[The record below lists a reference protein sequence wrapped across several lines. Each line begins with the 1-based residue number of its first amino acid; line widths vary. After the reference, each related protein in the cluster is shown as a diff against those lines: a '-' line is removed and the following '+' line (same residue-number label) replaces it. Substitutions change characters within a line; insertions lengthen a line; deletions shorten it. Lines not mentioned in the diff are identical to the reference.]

1 MPETKEVSIPSAGDI
16 LRKLLRTPVV
26 WLDSWSYKPVEGE
39 RAMRVEWGRVAPFLA
54 VHLMCLGPIF
64 VGWSWAAVLTA
75 VALYWARAFAI
86 TAFYHRYFSHR
97 TYRASRVMQF
107 LFAVA
112 GASAVQRG
120 PLWWSAHH
128 RLHHRHSDGP
138 GDVHSPRQH
147 GFWWSHMGWITAP
160 ANFPTRLD
168 VVPDFAEYPELRLL
182 DRFDTVVPMLLA
194 ASLYGFGAL
203 LEGAGVATSG
213 PQMLIWGFFI
223 STVALFHATSLI
235 NSAAHRMG
243 KRRYETRDDSRNSL
257 ILALLT
263 LGEGWH
269 NNHHRYPGATRQG
282 FFWWEIDVTYY
293 VLVVMSW
300 LGLIRDLQP
309 PPTELLAA
317 PH

>member
-1 MPETKEVSIPSAGDI
+1 MTPGGKATV
-16 LRKLLRTPVV
+16 RTALV
-26 WLDSWSYKPVEGE
+26 WLDSWSYQPVSGE

-54 VHLMCLGPIF
+54 VHLMCLGPLF
-64 VGWSWAAVLTA
+64 VGWSWTAVLA
-75 VALYWARAFAI
+75 ALALYWFRAFAI

-97 TYRASRVMQF
+97 TYRASRAMQF
-107 LFAVA
+107 LFALC

-120 PLWWSAHH
+120 PLWWAAHH

-138 GDVHSPRQH
+138 EDVHSPRRH

-168 VVPDFAEYPELRLL
+168 VVPDLARFPELRWL
-182 DRFDTVVPMLLA
+182 DRFDTVVPILLA
-194 ASLYGFGAL
+194 AGLYGLGAAL
-203 LEGAGVATSG
+203 GGAGVDTSG
-213 PQMLIWGFFI
+213 PQMLVWGFFI

-243 KRRYETRDDSRNSL
+243 RRRYQTRDDSRNSL
-257 ILALLT
+257 LLALLT

-269 NNHHRYPGATRQG
+269 NNHHHYPAATRQG
-282 FFWWEIDVTYY
+282 FFWWEIDVTWY
-293 VLVVMSW
+293 VLLIMSR

-309 PPTELLAA
+309 VPARVKHGTA
-317 PH
+317 